1 MSQESLDDLKYE
13 LELKNAE
20 IDELSMELESKN
32 EEINKLKLYSTKLKY
47 EKKNLEDNVQFSL
60 VPDDGTINSLSSTLS
75 PNKTLSIMNNI
86 EIRKYNNENKIKF
99 FNYNEFISKIEDE

>member
-32 EEINKLKLYSTKLKY
+32 EEINKLKLYSTKLKIGRAH
-47 EKKNLEDNVQFSL
+47 V
-60 VPDDGTINSLSSTLS
+60 
-75 PNKTLSIMNNI
+75 
-86 EIRKYNNENKIKF
+86 
-99 FNYNEFISKIEDE
+99 